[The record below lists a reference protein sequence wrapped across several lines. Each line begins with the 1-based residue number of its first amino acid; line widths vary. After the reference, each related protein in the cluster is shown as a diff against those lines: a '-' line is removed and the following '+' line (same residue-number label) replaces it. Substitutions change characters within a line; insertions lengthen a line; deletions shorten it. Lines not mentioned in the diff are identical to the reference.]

1 MTISRK
7 LSAWWSTID
16 FRPVATEGWRVC
28 WIWDRGRYEVQS
40 LAGWLIQERFMFDA
54 DDQEYEDEDVPRMG
68 RPRRA
73 IPAVV
78 SEGHGWAVEAID
90 DNAGNSMYVLKVL
103 APGEDE
109 PGEAEREAFMAD
121 REKKRAIARMAAQ
134 EERVSEGE

>member
-1 MTISRK
+1 
-7 LSAWWSTID
+7 
-16 FRPVATEGWRVC
+16 
-28 WIWDRGRYEVQS
+28 
-40 LAGWLIQERFMFDA
+40 MFDA